1 MGIKVNALEKDAT
14 LGMSFVTYAELLKGA
29 ARRTRKAEVLCQLGQ
44 LVRVVPVFFDT
55 SQTLCHH
62 YAVEA
67 NRLRTVGTPISGN
80 DLWIA
85 CHALMLGAVLVT
97 NNLREFARIERLRLE
112 NWVA

>member
-1 MGIKVNALEKDAT
+1 
-14 LGMSFVTYAELLKGA
+14 
-29 ARRTRKAEVLCQLGQ
+29 
-44 LVRVVPVFFDT
+44 
-55 SQTLCHH
+55 
-62 YAVEA
+62 
-67 NRLRTVGTPISGN
+67 VGTPISGN

>member
-14 LGMSFVTYAELLKGA
+14 LVMSFVTYGELLKGA
-29 ARRTRKAEVLCQLGQ
+29 ARSTRKAEVLCQ